1 MRTLPVIV
9 FVLGMSSSAALACG
23 TVQMWTDAYWE
34 PTASDQR
41 RQSVLTQLTVLCG
54 SQTNADGD
62 RRLLAVLRDAEQRRY
77 DKALLRR
84 VLETHRCLRSV
95 PRAEGVTQLVSATGA
110 RCP

>member
-1 MRTLPVIV
+1 MRTLLVSA
-9 FVLGMSSSAALACG
+9 FVLGMPSAAALACG

-34 PTASDQR
+34 PTATDQR

-54 SQTNADGD
+54 SNTDADGD
-62 RRLLAVLRDAEQRRY
+62 RRLLAVLRDAEHRQY

-95 PRAEGVTQLVSATGA
+95 PPAEGVAQMVSATGA
-110 RCP
+110 RCR